1 MEVGTV
7 CKLYK
12 SCTFCGEEKYY
23 TEFGR
28 KSSRK
33 RRGVCKKCFKVK
45 KRLHTNNPECKDR
58 VLKKGAKIKVQ
69 LVKGKS
75 YSYETSYENAI
86 SLVKEGLAF
95 VISETKIFKP
105 YSYKTIRRMIL
116 ERDSYTCFYCRK
128 KGNTLEHI
136 KPLSKGGAT
145 TFTNCVTS
153 CLSCN
158 QKKSNLDFYEFIN
171 KVNTDLAL
179 GRLRESEKIMIER
192 KFGIIHI
199 LLQRVSEQVIT
210 LCNETIDN
218 EEIAFKRLLDVE
230 KEVVNIK
237 ELLARGNKKSLK
249 MRT

>member
-12 SCTFCGEEKYY
+12 NCTFCGKEKYY
-23 TEFGR
+23 KEFDK

-33 RRGVCKKCFKVK
+33 RKGVCKKCYKIK
-45 KRLHTNNPECKDR
+45 QKLHKNNPERKDR
-58 VLKKGAKIKVQ
+58 VLKQGVKIKVQ

-75 YSYETSYENAI
+75 YSYKTSYEIAT

-95 VISETKIFKP
+95 VVSETKIFKP
-105 YSYKTIRRMIL
+105 FSHKAIRRMIF

-136 KPLSKGGAT
+136 KPLSKGGHT
-145 TFTNCVTS
+145 TFSNCVVS

-158 QKKSNLDFYEFIN
+158 QKKGNLDFYEFIN

-179 GRLRESEKIMIER
+179 RRLRESEKIMIER
-192 KFGIIHI
+192 KFGIIQL
-199 LLQRVSEQVIT
+199 LLQRVSEQVTTI
-210 LCNETIDN
+210 CNETIDN

-230 KEVVNIK
+230 KEVEKIK
-237 ELLARGNKKSLK
+237 GLLARGNA
-249 MRT
+249 RD

>member
-12 SCTFCGEEKYY
+12 TCTFCCKEKYY
-23 TEFGR
+23 TEFDK

-33 RRGVCKKCFKVK
+33 RRGVCKKCFKI
-45 KRLHTNNPECKDR
+45 KRKLHKNNPERKDR

-69 LVKGKS
+69 LVRGKS
-75 YSYETSYENAI
+75 YSYKTSYEIAT

-95 VISETKIFKP
+95 VVSETKIFKP
-105 YSYKTIRRMIL
+105 FSHKAIRRMIF

-136 KPLSKGGAT
+136 KPLSKGGHT
-145 TFTNCVTS
+145 TFSNCVVS

-158 QKKSNLDFYEFIN
+158 QKKGNLDFYEFIN

-179 GRLRESEKIMIER
+179 RRLRESEKIMIER
-192 KFGIIHI
+192 KFGIIQL
-199 LLQRVSEQVIT
+199 LLQKVSEQVIT
-210 LCNETIDN
+210 ICNEKIDN

-230 KEVVNIK
+230 KEVERIK
-237 ELLARGNKKSLK
+237 GLLARGNT
-249 MRT
+249 RE